1 MDKTEIS
8 KYRKQIDDYL
18 DNRQITLAFRS
29 LKEMTDATLRWEL
42 NEELNRL
49 TTAYGYMLQYL
60 TQGVLDPE
68 RDNILSQI
76 LVDAYNLTD
85 KTVIALAAPQ
95 STHLFYQ
102 REQQYRGRGLQSMVE
117 DYLTEQNKLQL
128 LNSVEESSRNT
139 DASTRLLRQCEII
152 ESDIFNK
159 VWSSFPLNT
168 DDTHAIKTLLANN
181 QLPNHLKSLVLS
193 ALMLGLS
200 KFFDETKLTLLL
212 NAYRTLDDTELQ
224 LRALINAIIII
235 YLYRSRI
242 SAYKCVTSALKELEK
257 EPNFDGDMQL
267 IFTRLIYSRNTDNI
281 TRKLKD
287 DIMPELQK
295 MSPDL
300 INKIKGKTPGTID
313 MSEIEENPQWQEWLD
328 KSGITRKLEE
338 FNELQLQGGDV
349 FISTFAKL
357 KTYPFFN
364 TLSNWFLPFHDNCS
378 AVTSAFG
385 GKKHP
390 LTGLFKMMPILC
402 DSDKYSMLL
411 SIASAPESQR
421 NMMFQQFDAQREQ
434 FEELKSEEAQ
444 SIIKMR
450 DTIVNRYLQ
459 DLYRFFKLYSRR
471 REFRSIFDTDINLT
485 EAQCLKSYISHT
497 PTLSVI
503 AEFYFKN
510 GFYDDAIKFY
520 RLMVANHDTDPHVYQ
535 KIGYAQ
541 QSLGKLREAL
551 KNYSRYELVDNTDVW
566 NIKQMAQCY
575 RLLREHDKAVE
586 YYSKAL
592 EISPQSVNLC
602 LSLGHCY
609 LDQGD
614 YDSALKQYYKA
625 DFMPKAKHR
634 AWRPIA
640 WCSLLTG
647 KHEQALNYYDKII
660 NDDSPTAQ
668 DHLNYGHALQLS
680 GRIGDA
686 INQYRKS
693 LALEHNNTET
703 FSQLYLAD
711 AKYIV
716 NKMGVAASDY
726 TLILDAAIHN
736 SSNTNS

>member
-29 LKEMTDATLRWEL
+29 LKEMTDATQRWEL

-139 DASTRLLRQCEII
+139 DASTRLLRQCETI

-242 SAYKCVTSALKELEK
+242 SAYKCVTSALKELEQ

-444 SIIKMR
+444 SFIKMR

-640 WCSLLTG
+640 WCSILTG

>member
-29 LKEMTDATLRWEL
+29 LKEMTDATQRWEL

-49 TTAYGYMLQYL
+49 TIAYGYMLQYL

-128 LNSVEESSRNT
+128 LNSVKESSRNT
-139 DASTRLLRQCEII
+139 DASTRLLRQCETI

-168 DDTHAIKTLLANN
+168 DDTHATKTLLANN

-242 SAYKCVTSALKELEK
+242 SAYKCVTSALKELEQ

-444 SIIKMR
+444 SFIKMR

-614 YDSALKQYYKA
+614 YDSALRQYYKA

>member
-29 LKEMTDATLRWEL
+29 LKEMTDATQRWEL

-139 DASTRLLRQCEII
+139 DASTRLLRQCETI

-242 SAYKCVTSALKELEK
+242 SAYKCVTSALKELEQ

-444 SIIKMR
+444 SFIKMR

>member
-29 LKEMTDATLRWEL
+29 LKEMTDATQRWEL

-128 LNSVEESSRNT
+128 LNSVEESNRNT
-139 DASTRLLRQCEII
+139 DASTRLLRQCETI

-181 QLPNHLKSLVLS
+181 KLPNHLKSLVLS

-242 SAYKCVTSALKELEK
+242 SAYKCVTSALKELEQ

-385 GKKHP
+385 GKIHP

-444 SIIKMR
+444 SFIKMR

>member
-29 LKEMTDATLRWEL
+29 LKEMTDATQRWEL

-139 DASTRLLRQCEII
+139 DASTRLLRQCETI

-181 QLPNHLKSLVLS
+181 KLPNHLKSLVLS

-242 SAYKCVTSALKELEK
+242 SAYKCVTSALKELEQ

-668 DHLNYGHALQLS
+668 DHLNYGHALLLS

>member
-29 LKEMTDATLRWEL
+29 LKEMTDATQRWEL

-139 DASTRLLRQCEII
+139 DASTRLLRQCETI

-242 SAYKCVTSALKELEK
+242 SAYKCVTSALKELEQ

-444 SIIKMR
+444 SFIKMR

-726 TLILDAAIHN
+726 ALILDAAIHN

>member
-29 LKEMTDATLRWEL
+29 LKEMTDATQRWEL

-139 DASTRLLRQCEII
+139 DASTRLLRQCETI

-181 QLPNHLKSLVLS
+181 QLPNHLKSLVIS

-242 SAYKCVTSALKELEK
+242 SAYKCVTSALKELEQ

-647 KHEQALNYYDKII
+647 KREQALNYYDKII

>member
-29 LKEMTDATLRWEL
+29 LKEMTDATQRWEL

-139 DASTRLLRQCEII
+139 DASTRLLRQCETI

-242 SAYKCVTSALKELEK
+242 SAYKCVTSALKELEQ

-390 LTGLFKMMPILC
+390 LTSLFKMMPILC

-634 AWRPIA
+634 ARRPIA

-726 TLILDAAIHN
+726 ALILDAAIHN

>member
-29 LKEMTDATLRWEL
+29 LKEMTDATQRWEL

-139 DASTRLLRQCEII
+139 DASTRLLRQCETI

-242 SAYKCVTSALKELEK
+242 SAYKCVTSALKELEQ

-614 YDSALKQYYKA
+614 YDSALRQYYKA

-711 AKYIV
+711 TKYIV

>member
-18 DNRQITLAFRS
+18 DNMQITLAFRS
-29 LKEMTDATLRWEL
+29 LKEMTDATQRWEL

-139 DASTRLLRQCEII
+139 DASTRLLRQCETI

-242 SAYKCVTSALKELEK
+242 SAYKCVTSALKELEQ

-444 SIIKMR
+444 SFIKMR

-471 REFRSIFDTDINLT
+471 REFKSIFDTDINLT

>member
-29 LKEMTDATLRWEL
+29 LKEMTDATQRWEL

-139 DASTRLLRQCEII
+139 DASTRLLRQCETI

-242 SAYKCVTSALKELEK
+242 SAYKCVTSALKELEQ

-378 AVTSAFG
+378 AVASAFG

-660 NDDSPTAQ
+660 YDDSPTAQ

-726 TLILDAAIHN
+726 ALILDAAIHN